1 MRIPVYLVLL
11 IILSSCN
18 QLEGDSKDRSAG
30 GHDDQPEKMDPVFE
44 KVPVSHSQV
53 NFSNR
58 LTHDVSTREN
68 LFDYDYFYNGSGV
81 GIEDLNNDGLPDLF
95 FCGNQVANKLFLN
108 KGNLSFED
116 VTNTANIHQGKGWS
130 NGVTFADLNGDG
142 WMDIYV
148 SQGGPRDRDG
158 RKNLLFINMQDGTFE
173 EKAGEYGLDD
183 QGISTQSAFFD
194 FDNDGDLDCIVMNEN
209 ELYGVDPIN
218 LYRLVNSQADAKYYN
233 SSHLYRNDNGKFK
246 DITRQAGMERPIFGL
261 GLSVSD
267 INNDGWLDVYIA
279 SDYYIPDALF
289 INNGNGTFTDS
300 IKEYTQQ
307 TSYYGMGVDIAD
319 INNDDL
325 QDIFIL
331 DMASTDHVRSKT
343 LMASMSTGRFN
354 YLVEQADFQY
364 QYMYNTLQLNMGQNR
379 YSNVAQLTGMANT
392 DWSWAVLMSDFDL
405 DEDKDVYV
413 TNGYRRYAL
422 DNDLQRKVFEARQ
435 RYGNNVPLDVKR
447 NLYETMPSEKLPNI
461 LFENKG
467 NLNFEDSAQ
476 PWGLADFSF
485 SNGAAAADLDNDG
498 DLDLVV
504 NNMDENAFLYKN
516 MAVEKDLG
524 NFLKVKTNGNTS
536 EPFAKVRIF
545 YNGKSQL
552 IESRRVRGYMSALDQ
567 TAHFG
572 LGTTGTIDTV
582 RVTWLSGKTE
592 EKYNVPAN
600 STLSFDEKDA
610 TAKDAITL
618 QKPLFHKEDALKYHL
633 DFTHVENVYDDFDT
647 EILLPYKQSTLG
659 PCMAQGDVNGDGL
672 ADFFIG
678 GASGQAGQLFVQS
691 GNGFRRL
698 NVTALQKDAIYED
711 MEAVF
716 FDLDGDKDLDLYV
729 VSGGYEFAENSSLYT
744 DRIYLNDG
752 NGNFNRVESTVLA
765 SYPKSGKAIT
775 SIDYDRDGDEDL
787 AIGNRLIP
795 KQYPQYSP
803 SVLYENVGGELRDV
817 TSEKAP
823 GLLDFGIINS
833 IISTDFNND
842 GWVDLIAVGEWT
854 GIGIFE
860 NRQGVFTNIASK
872 NEALQ
877 ENGWWFSVTET
888 DVNKDGLKDYL
899 LGNVGL
905 NLKFKAGKD
914 KPLKIFATDFDNNGT
929 NDIVLSKKYQ
939 GTYVPVRGRECSSQQ
954 MPFIQ
959 EKFPTYSEFANASL
973 NDIYGEKLEQS
984 YEREATEFH
993 SILLLNKG
1001 NGQFERRVLPIEAQL
1016 FPILAAACSDLNG
1029 DGYEDVILGGN
1040 IYDTEV
1046 ETPRLDAISGLV
1058 LYSNGQDG
1066 YIPQPYAQ
1074 TGLYLDG
1081 NIKDLQFVSIKNGTK
1096 LLVTQNNGP
1105 MSIYSLLQKSKE
1117 INLNLTR

>member
-1 MRIPVYLVLL
+1 MRVIVVVGLALLVG
-11 IILSSCN
+11 IQCKNDAESPS
-18 QLEGDSKDRSAG
+18 EKDNSPKSAKS
-30 GHDDQPEKMDPVFE
+30 QIFE
-44 KVPVSHSQV
+44 RIGENTSRIE
-53 NFSNR
+53 FSNT
-58 LTHDVSTREN
+58 LTHNIGTSEN
-68 LFDYDYFYNGSGV
+68 LFDYDYFYNGAGV
-81 GIEDLNNDGLPDLF
+81 GIEDLNNDGLPDIF
-95 FCGNQVANKLFLN
+95 FCGNQVENRLFIN
-108 KGNLSFED
+108 KGQLQFED
-116 VTNTANIHQGKGWS
+116 VSAKAGINGGKGWS
-130 NGVTFADLNGDG
+130 SGVTFADVNGDG

-148 SQGGPRDRDG
+148 SQGGPRERNS
-158 RKNLLFINMQDGTFE
+158 RKNLLFINMQDGSFE

-183 QGISTQSAFFD
+183 MGISTQSVFFD
-194 FDNDGDLDCIVMNEN
+194 FDNDGDLDCLVMNEN
-209 ELYGVDPIN
+209 ELYGLDPIN
-218 LYRLVNSQADAKYYN
+218 LYRLVDVQPDAKYYN
-233 SSHLYRNDNGKFK
+233 SSHLYRNDNGQFT

-289 INNGNGTFTDS
+289 INNGDGTFTDR

-307 TSYYGMGVDIAD
+307 TSYYGMGIDIAD
-319 INNDDL
+319 VNNDGL

-354 YLVEQADFQY
+354 YLVDQADFHY
-364 QYMYNTLQLNMGQNR
+364 QYMYNTLQLNMGENK
-379 YSNVAQLTGMANT
+379 YNNVAQLAGVANT
-392 DWSWAVLMSDFDL
+392 DWSWAVIMSDFDL
-405 DEDKDVYV
+405 DGDKDVYV

-435 RYGNNVPLDVKR
+435 RYGNNVPLDVKKA
-447 NLYETMPSEKLPNI
+447 LYEGMPSEKLPNI

-485 SNGAAAADLDNDG
+485 SNGAAAGDLDNDG

-516 MAVEKDLG
+516 MAVEQDLG
-524 NFLKVKTNGNTS
+524 NFLKVKTNGNNS
-536 EPFAKVRIF
+536 ESFAKVRIF
-545 YNGKSQL
+545 YDGKSQL
-552 IESRRVRGYMSALDQ
+552 IECRRVRGYMSALDQ

-572 LGTTGTIDTV
+572 LGTAKVIDTV
-582 RVTWLSGKTE
+582 RVTWLSGKME
-592 EKYNVPAN
+592 EKYKVPAN
-600 STLSFDEKDA
+600 GTISFDEKDA
-610 TAKDAITL
+610 TLSKENKHL
-618 QKPLFHKEDALKYHL
+618 QKPLFRKEDALKYQL
-633 DFTHVENVYDDFDT
+633 DFTHRENVYDDFET

-659 PCMAQGDVNGDGL
+659 PFMAQGDVNGDGMT
-672 ADFFIG
+672 DIFVG
-678 GASGQAGQLFVQS
+678 GASGQAGQLLVQS
-691 GNGFRRL
+691 GSGFKKL
-698 NVTALQKDAIYED
+698 NVEALQDDAIFED

-729 VSGGYEFAENSSLYT
+729 VSGGYEFEEHSSLYT

-752 NGNFNRVESTVLA
+752 KGNLSRRKDAALTPF
-765 SYPKSGKAIT
+765 PKSGKAVT
-775 SIDYDRDGDEDL
+775 TIDFDRDGDED
-787 AIGNRLIP
+787 IVVGNRLIP
-795 KQYPQYSP
+795 KQYPRYSP
-803 SVLYENVGGELRDV
+803 SVLYENTGGELRDV

-823 GLLDFGIINS
+823 GLLDFGMINS

-860 NRQGVFTNIASK
+860 NREGVFTNIASG

-877 ENGWWFSVTET
+877 ETGWWFSVTET
-888 DVNKDGLKDYL
+888 DVNNDGFKDYL

-905 NLKFKAGKD
+905 NIKFKAEKE
-914 KPLKIFATDFDNNGT
+914 KPFKIFATDFDNNGT

-939 GTYVPVRGRECSSQQ
+939 GTFVPVRGRECSSQQ

-973 NDIYGEKLEQS
+973 NDIYGEKLGQS

-1001 NGQFERRVLPIEAQL
+1001 NGQFERKLLPVEAQM
-1016 FPILAAACSDLNG
+1016 FPVMAAAYADLNG
-1029 DGYEDVILGGN
+1029 DGFQDVILGGN
-1040 IYDTEV
+1040 IYNTEV
-1046 ETPRLDAISGLV
+1046 ETPRLDAISGQV

-1066 YIPQPYAQ
+1066 FIAQPHGKI
-1074 TGLYLDG
+1074 GLYLEG
-1081 NIKDLQFVSIKNGTK
+1081 NVKDLQLINLKNGAS
-1096 LLVTQNNGP
+1096 LLSTQNNGP
-1105 MSIYSLLQKSKE
+1105 LSIYSYLPKNKE
-1117 INLNLTR
+1117 LILN